1 MKYNGKLYG
10 KIGGIYFDTGLTS
23 NDWDEL
29 ESKANLKW
37 KSIKEEKPKDGEK
50 VIIWVDN
57 LSDPECSRHYCGVY
71 YEYNDGSGSF
81 LDVYP
86 MVWNKL
92 FKSSNDYI
100 QSDLEGDEIQL
111 THWMSLPDN
120 PNI

>member
-10 KIGGIYFDTGLTS
+10 KVGGIYFDTGLTS

-37 KSIKEEKPKDGEK
+37 KLIKEETPKDGEK
-50 VIIWVDN
+50 VIIWVNN
-57 LSDPECSRHYCGVY
+57 LSDPESSRHYCGVY
-71 YEYNDGSGSF
+71 YESNDGSGSF

-92 FKSSNDYI
+92 FESSNDYI
-100 QSDLEGDEIQL
+100 QSDLEGDKIQL

>member
-10 KIGGIYFDTGLTS
+10 KVGGIYFDTGLTS

-37 KSIKEEKPKDGEK
+37 KSIKEKKPKDGEK
-50 VIIWVDN
+50 VIIWVNN
-57 LSDPECSRHYCGVY
+57 LSDPESSRHYCGVY
-71 YEYNDGSGSF
+71 YESNDGSWNF
-81 LDVYP
+81 VKPYP
-86 MVWNKL
+86 ISNIT

-100 QSDLEGDEIQL
+100 QSDLEGDKIQL
-111 THWMSLPDN
+111 THWISLPDN